1 MAEPWA
7 TSAAGRAGLAP
18 TRQMRH
24 TLAVILYLYAI
35 GRRGH
40 PLPGA
45 VEAIDGSA
53 AVVSFEEDDLA
64 AFCTA
69 VDDQTFSQETID
81 ARSKDLEWLG
91 AIGYRHQNVMAALMR
106 EGTIIPLRAFS
117 LFRSEESVREHLRSQ
132 HKEFASLLARL
143 DGKQEW
149 TLRIEFDPEKWNA
162 SLVHRVET
170 LRVLAGDIEG
180 SSAGKAFLLQK
191 KLEEQKKKVS
201 REAEETVVAEI
212 EEAILEKLGCLCV
225 SESRQARSGAFPQI
239 NVLVERDEEAQLE
252 ELRDTLT
259 AQYSDDGVSLALTG
273 PWPPYTFASMEPDA
287 R

>member
-1 MAEPWA
+1 MLPE
-7 TSAAGRAGLAP
+7 SSLDENKLAAV
-18 TRQMRH
+18 RQMRH

-40 PLPGA
+40 PLPA
-45 VEAIDGSA
+45 SVEAIDGSGLVA
-53 AVVSFEEDDLA
+53 TLEEQDLA
-64 AFCTA
+64 AFFTS
-69 VDDQTFSQETID
+69 VDQDAFSQDTID

-106 EGTIIPLRAFS
+106 GGTIIPLRAFS
-117 LFRSEESVREHLRSQ
+117 LFRSEESVREHLQAQ
-132 HKEFASLLARL
+132 HREFASLLARL
-143 DGKQEW
+143 EGKQEW

-170 LRVLAGDIEG
+170 LRVLTGDIEN

-191 KLEEQKKKVS
+191 KLEEQKKNAS
-201 REAEETVVAEI
+201 RQAEESVVAEI
-212 EEAILEKLGCLCV
+212 EEAILEKLDCLCV

-239 NVLVERDEEAQLE
+239 NVLVERDEEARLE
-252 ELRDTLT
+252 ELRDSLT
-259 AQYSDDGVSLALTG
+259 EKYSDDGVSLALTG